1 MKINIKTFNELSI
14 VELYDI
20 LKLRSEVFVVEQD
33 CVYQDID
40 GTDQK
45 ALHILGVVEN
55 KIIAYTRCFKP
66 GDYFKEASIGRV
78 VVKESQRKYKR
89 GNQIMNSSIEAIE
102 KYYKTNTIK
111 ISAQCYLNKFYS
123 SLGFKSIGEKYLEDG
138 IPHVAMI
145 RISVT

>member
-102 KYYKTNTIK
+102 KYYNTNTIK
-111 ISAQCYLNKFYS
+111 ISAQCYLSKFYS

-145 RISVT
+145 RILVT